1 MAKLRSHQE
10 KALERLKSGKVLV
23 GGVGSGKSFVGASWA
38 LKQPN
43 SGSIVVITTA
53 RKRDSL
59 EWVGEFAM
67 AGSGMEG
74 ITVDS
79 WNNISKYADARDTVF
94 IFDEQRVV
102 GSGVWV
108 KSFLKIA
115 KHNKWILLSATPG
128 DTWLDY
134 VPLFLANGFYKNKT
148 EFYEDHVVWD
158 RFARYPRVKRFVAVH
173 RLEKL
178 RRRILVE
185 MPMTRHTVRNRVYVP
200 VRYRVVEYN
209 EIMKKRFD
217 PYKKE
222 PIASAGE
229 LCYVLRRCVNQDR
242 DRLDA
247 VRSILKKRSRIIVF
261 YNFDYELEALREL
274 SDTCVVKEWN
284 GHKHEPVPDGER
296 WVYLVQYASGAE
308 AWNCTV
314 TDTVVFYSLNYSWKV
329 MEQCEGRIDRMNTP
343 YTNLW
348 YYFLESEAA
357 IDQSIKS
364 SLARKK
370 KFNEKVF
377 ADSFWG
383 GLERTT

>member
-1 MAKLRSHQE
+1 MVKLHPHQE
-10 KALERLKSGKVLV
+10 EALERLKSGKVLV
-23 GGVGSGKSFVGASWA
+23 GGVGSGKSLVGASWA

-43 SGSIVVITTA
+43 SGGIVVITTA

-79 WNNISKYADARDTVF
+79 WNNIAKYSDVRDSVF

-102 GSGVWV
+102 GSGKWV
-108 KSFLKIA
+108 KAFLKIA
-115 KHNKWILLSATPG
+115 KHNKWVLLSATPG

-178 RRRILVE
+178 RRRILVD
-185 MPMTRHTVRNRVYVP
+185 MPVARHTVRNRIYVP
-200 VRYRVVEYN
+200 VRYRVAEYN

-217 PYKKE
+217 PYKQE
-222 PIASAGE
+222 PIISAGE
-229 LCYVLRRCVNQDR
+229 LCYVLRKCVNQDR
-242 DRLDA
+242 DRLEA
-247 VRSILKKRSRIIVF
+247 VRGILKKRSRIIVF

-274 SDTCVVKEWN
+274 ADTCVVKEWN

-314 TDTVVFYSLNYSWKV
+314 TDTIVFYSLNYSWKV
-329 MEQCEGRIDRMNTP
+329 MEQSEGRIDRMNTP

-348 YYFLESEAA
+348 YYFLESESS
-357 IDQSIKS
+357 IDQSIKA
-364 SLARKK
+364 SLSRKK

-377 ADSFWG
+377 ADRF
-383 GLERTT
+383 

>member
-43 SGSIVVITTA
+43 SGGIVVITTA

-261 YNFDYELEALREL
+261 YNFDYELDALREL

-357 IDQSIKS
+357 IDQSIKT
-364 SLARKK
+364 SLERKK

-383 GLERTT
+383 

>member
-1 MAKLRSHQE
+1 MVKLHPHQE
-10 KALERLKSGKVLV
+10 EALERLKSGKVLV
-23 GGVGSGKSFVGASWA
+23 GGVGSGKSLVGASWA

-43 SGSIVVITTA
+43 SGGIVVITTA

-59 EWVGEFAM
+59 EWAGEFAM

-79 WNNISKYADARDTVF
+79 WNNISKYSDARDTVF

-102 GSGVWV
+102 GSGKWV
-108 KSFLKIA
+108 KAFLKIT
-115 KHNKWILLSATPG
+115 KRNKWILLSATPG

-178 RRRILVE
+178 RRRILVD
-185 MPMTRHTVRNRVYVP
+185 MPVARHTVRNRIYVP
-200 VRYRVVEYN
+200 VRYRVTEYN

-217 PYKKE
+217 PYKGE

-229 LCYVLRRCVNQDR
+229 LCYVLRKCVNQDR
-242 DRLDA
+242 DRLEA

-274 SDTCVVKEWN
+274 ADTCTVKEWN
-284 GHKHEPVPDGER
+284 GHKHEPVPDGDR

-308 AWNCTV
+308 AWNCIV
-314 TDTVVFYSLNYSWKV
+314 TDTIVFYSLNYSWKV
-329 MEQCEGRIDRMNTP
+329 MEQSEGRIDRMNTP
-343 YTNLW
+343 FTNLW
-348 YYFLESEAA
+348 YYFLESESA

-377 ADSFWG
+377 ADSFWS
-383 GLERTT
+383 

>member
-1 MAKLRSHQE
+1 MAKLYSHQE
-10 KALERLKSGKVLV
+10 EALERLKSGKVLV

-43 SGSIVVITTA
+43 SGGIVVITTA

-67 AGSGMEG
+67 AGSTMEG

-79 WNNISKYADARDTVF
+79 WNNIAKYSDVRNSVF

-102 GSGVWV
+102 GSGKWV
-108 KSFLKIA
+108 KAFLKIA

-178 RRRILVE
+178 RRRILVD
-185 MPMTRHTVRNRVYVP
+185 MPVARHTVRNRIYVP
-200 VRYRVVEYN
+200 VRYRVAEYD

-217 PYKKE
+217 PYKQE
-222 PIASAGE
+222 PIISAGE
-229 LCYVLRRCVNQDR
+229 LCYVLRKCVNQDR

-247 VRSILKKRSRIIVF
+247 VRGILKKRSRIIVF

-274 SDTCVVKEWN
+274 ADTCVVKEWN

-314 TDTVVFYSLNYSWKV
+314 TDTIVFYSLNYSWKV
-329 MEQCEGRIDRMNTP
+329 MEQSEGRIDRMNTP

-348 YYFLESEAA
+348 YYFLESESS
-357 IDQSIKS
+357 IDQSIKA
-364 SLARKK
+364 SLSRKK

-377 ADSFWG
+377 ADRF
-383 GLERTT
+383 

>member
-1 MAKLRSHQE
+1 MVKLHPHQE
-10 KALERLKSGKVLV
+10 EALERLKSGKVLV
-23 GGVGSGKSFVGASWA
+23 GGVGSGKSLVGASWA

-43 SGSIVVITTA
+43 SGGIVVITTA

-67 AGSGMEG
+67 AGATMEG

-79 WNNISKYADARDTVF
+79 WNNIAKYSDVRNSVF

-102 GSGVWV
+102 GSGKWV
-108 KSFLKIA
+108 KAFLKIT

-178 RRRILVE
+178 RRRILVD
-185 MPMTRHTVRNRVYVP
+185 MPVARHTVRNRIYVP
-200 VRYRVVEYN
+200 VRYRVAEYN

-217 PYKKE
+217 PYKGE

-229 LCYVLRRCVNQDR
+229 LCYVLRKCVNQDR
-242 DRLDA
+242 DRLEA
-247 VRSILKKRSRIIVF
+247 VRGILKKRSRIIVF

-329 MEQCEGRIDRMNTP
+329 MEQSEGRIDRMNTP
-343 YTNLW
+343 FTNLW
-348 YYFLESEAA
+348 YYFLESESA
-357 IDQSIKS
+357 IDQSIKT

-383 GLERTT
+383 

>member
-43 SGSIVVITTA
+43 SGGIVVITTA

-261 YNFDYELEALREL
+261 YNFDYELDALREL

-343 YTNLW
+343 FTNLW

-357 IDQSIKS
+357 IDQSIKT

-383 GLERTT
+383 

>member
-1 MAKLRSHQE
+1 MVKLHPHQE
-10 KALERLKSGKVLV
+10 EALERLKSGKVLV
-23 GGVGSGKSFVGASWA
+23 GGVGSGKSLVGASWA

-43 SGSIVVITTA
+43 SGGIVVITTA

-102 GSGVWV
+102 GSGKWV
-108 KSFLKIA
+108 KAFLKIA
-115 KHNKWILLSATPG
+115 KHNKWVLLSATPG

-148 EFYEDHVVWD
+148 EFYEEHVVWD

-178 RRRILVE
+178 RRRILVD
-185 MPMTRHTVRNRVYVP
+185 MPVARHTVRNRIYVP
-200 VRYRVVEYN
+200 VRYRVAEYD

-217 PYKKE
+217 PYKQE
-222 PIASAGE
+222 PIISAGE
-229 LCYVLRRCVNQDR
+229 LCYVLRKCVNQDR

-247 VRSILKKRSRIIVF
+247 VRGILKKRSRIIVF

-329 MEQCEGRIDRMNTP
+329 MEQSEGRIDRMNTP

-348 YYFLESEAA
+348 YYFLESESS
-357 IDQSIKS
+357 IDQSIKA
-364 SLARKK
+364 SLSRKK

-377 ADSFWG
+377 ADSFWS
-383 GLERTT
+383 

>member
-43 SGSIVVITTA
+43 SGGIVVITTA

-261 YNFDYELEALREL
+261 YNFDYELDALREL

>member
-1 MAKLRSHQE
+1 MVKLHPHQE
-10 KALERLKSGKVLV
+10 EALERLKSGKVLV
-23 GGVGSGKSFVGASWA
+23 GGVGSGKSLVGASWA

-43 SGSIVVITTA
+43 SGGIVVITTA

-102 GSGVWV
+102 GSGKWV
-108 KSFLKIA
+108 KAFLKIT
-115 KHNKWILLSATPG
+115 KRNKWVLLSATPG

-158 RFARYPRVKRFVAVH
+158 RFARYPRVERFVAVR

-178 RRRILVE
+178 RRRILVD
-185 MPMTRHTVRNRVYVP
+185 MPVARHTVRNRIYVP
-200 VRYRVVEYN
+200 VRYRVTEYN

-217 PYKKE
+217 PYRKE

-229 LCYVLRRCVNQDR
+229 LCYVLRKCVNQDR
-242 DRLDA
+242 DRLEA
-247 VRSILKKRSRIIVF
+247 VRGILKKRSRIIVF
-261 YNFDYELEALREL
+261 YNFDYELEILREL

-329 MEQCEGRIDRMNTP
+329 MEQSEGRIDRMNTP
-343 YTNLW
+343 FTNLW
-348 YYFLESEAA
+348 YYFLESESA
-357 IDQSIKS
+357 IDQSIKT
-364 SLARKK
+364 SLERKK

-383 GLERTT
+383 

>member
-1 MAKLRSHQE
+1 MVKLHPHQE
-10 KALERLKSGKVLV
+10 EALERLKSGKVLV
-23 GGVGSGKSFVGASWA
+23 GGVGSGKSLVGASWA
-38 LKQPN
+38 LKQSN
-43 SGSIVVITTA
+43 SGGIVVITTA
-53 RKRDSL
+53 RKRDTL
-59 EWVGEFAM
+59 DWVGEFAM

-102 GSGVWV
+102 GSGKWV
-108 KSFLKIA
+108 KVFLKIT

-134 VPLFLANGFYKNKT
+134 MPLFLANGFYKNKT

-178 RRRILVE
+178 RRRILVD
-185 MPMTRHTVRNRVYVP
+185 MPVARHTVRNRIYVP
-200 VRYRVVEYN
+200 VRYRVAEYN

-229 LCYVLRRCVNQDR
+229 LCHVLRKCVNQDR
-242 DRLDA
+242 DRLEA
-247 VRSILKKRSRIIVF
+247 VRGILKKRSRIIVF

-314 TDTVVFYSLNYSWKV
+314 TDTIVFYSLNYSWKV
-329 MEQCEGRIDRMNTP
+329 MEQSEGRIDRMNTP
-343 YTNLW
+343 FTNLW
-348 YYFLESEAA
+348 YYFLESESA
-357 IDQSIKS
+357 IDQSIKA
-364 SLARKK
+364 SLSRKK

-377 ADSFWG
+377 ADSFWS
-383 GLERTT
+383 

>member
-1 MAKLRSHQE
+1 MVKLHPHQE
-10 KALERLKSGKVLV
+10 EALERLKSGKVLV
-23 GGVGSGKSFVGASWA
+23 GGVGSGKSLVGASWA

-43 SGSIVVITTA
+43 SGGIVVITTA

-79 WNNISKYADARDTVF
+79 WNNIAKYSDVRNSVF

-102 GSGVWV
+102 GSGEWV
-108 KSFLKIA
+108 KAFLKIT

-178 RRRILVE
+178 RRRILVD
-185 MPMTRHTVRNRVYVP
+185 MPVARHTVRNRIYVP
-200 VRYRVVEYN
+200 VRYRVTEYN

-217 PYKKE
+217 PYKQE
-222 PIASAGE
+222 PIISAGE
-229 LCYVLRRCVNQDR
+229 LCYVLRKCVNQDQ
-242 DRLDA
+242 DRLEA

-274 SDTCVVKEWN
+274 ADTCVVKEWN

-308 AWNCTV
+308 AWNCIV
-314 TDTVVFYSLNYSWKV
+314 TDTIVFYSLNYSWKV
-329 MEQCEGRIDRMNTP
+329 MEQSEGRIDRMNTP

-348 YYFLESEAA
+348 YYFLESESS
-357 IDQSIKS
+357 IDQSIKA
-364 SLARKK
+364 SLSRKK

-377 ADSFWG
+377 ADRF
-383 GLERTT
+383 

>member
-1 MAKLRSHQE
+1 MAKLYSHQE
-10 KALERLKSGKVLV
+10 EALERLKSGKVLV

-43 SGSIVVITTA
+43 SGGIVVITTA

-79 WNNISKYADARDTVF
+79 WNNIAKYSDVRDSVF

-102 GSGVWV
+102 GSGEWV
-108 KSFLKIA
+108 KAFLKIT

-178 RRRILVE
+178 RRRILVD
-185 MPMTRHTVRNRVYVP
+185 MPVARHTVRNRIYVP
-200 VRYRVVEYN
+200 VRYRVSEYN

-217 PYKKE
+217 PYKGE

-229 LCYVLRRCVNQDR
+229 LCYVLRKCVNQDR
-242 DRLDA
+242 DRLEA
-247 VRSILKKRSRIIVF
+247 VRGILKKRSRIIVF

-329 MEQCEGRIDRMNTP
+329 MEQSEGRIDRMNTP
-343 YTNLW
+343 FTNLW
-348 YYFLESEAA
+348 YYFLESESA
-357 IDQSIKS
+357 IDQSIKI

-383 GLERTT
+383 

>member
-1 MAKLRSHQE
+1 MAKLYSHQE
-10 KALERLKSGKVLV
+10 EALERLKSGKVLV

-43 SGSIVVITTA
+43 SGGIVVITTA

-79 WNNISKYADARDTVF
+79 WNNIAKYSDVRNSVF

-102 GSGVWV
+102 GSGKWV
-108 KSFLKIA
+108 KSFLKIT

-178 RRRILVE
+178 RRRILVD
-185 MPMTRHTVRNRVYVP
+185 MPVTRHTVRNRIYVP
-200 VRYRVVEYN
+200 VRYRVAEYN

-229 LCYVLRRCVNQDR
+229 LCYVLRKCVNQDR
-242 DRLDA
+242 DRLEA
-247 VRSILKKRSRIIVF
+247 VRGILKKRSRIIVF

-284 GHKHEPVPDGER
+284 GHKHEPVPDGDR

-314 TDTVVFYSLNYSWKV
+314 TDTIVFYSLNYSWKV
-329 MEQCEGRIDRMNTP
+329 MEQSEGRIDRMNTP
-343 YTNLW
+343 FTNLW
-348 YYFLESEAA
+348 YYFLESESA
-357 IDQSIKS
+357 IDQSIKT

-383 GLERTT
+383 

>member
-1 MAKLRSHQE
+1 MVKLHPHQE
-10 KALERLKSGKVLV
+10 EALERLKSGKVLV
-23 GGVGSGKSFVGASWA
+23 GGVGSGKSLVGASWA

-43 SGSIVVITTA
+43 SGGIVVITTA

-102 GSGVWV
+102 GSGKWV
-108 KSFLKIA
+108 KAFLKIT
-115 KHNKWILLSATPG
+115 KRNKWVLLSATPG

-178 RRRILVE
+178 RRRILVD
-185 MPMTRHTVRNRVYVP
+185 MPVARHTIRNRIYVP
-200 VRYRVVEYN
+200 VRYRVTEYN

-229 LCYVLRRCVNQDR
+229 LCYVLRKCVNQDR
-242 DRLDA
+242 DRLEA
-247 VRSILKKRSRIIVF
+247 VRGILKKRSRIIVF
-261 YNFDYELEALREL
+261 YNFDYELEILREL

-329 MEQCEGRIDRMNTP
+329 MEQSEGRIDRMNTP
-343 YTNLW
+343 FTNLW
-348 YYFLESEAA
+348 YYFLESESA
-357 IDQSIKS
+357 IDQSIKT
-364 SLARKK
+364 SLERKK

-383 GLERTT
+383 

>member
-1 MAKLRSHQE
+1 MVKLHPHQE
-10 KALERLKSGKVLV
+10 EALERLKSGKVLV
-23 GGVGSGKSFVGASWA
+23 GGVGSGKSLVGASWA

-43 SGSIVVITTA
+43 SGGIVVITTA

-67 AGSGMEG
+67 AGSTMEG

-79 WNNISKYADARDTVF
+79 WNNISKYSDARDTVF

-102 GSGVWV
+102 GSGKWV
-108 KSFLKIA
+108 KAFLKIA

-178 RRRILVE
+178 RRRILVD
-185 MPMTRHTVRNRVYVP
+185 MPVARHTVRNRIYVP
-200 VRYRVVEYN
+200 VRYRVTEYN

-217 PYKKE
+217 PYKGE

-229 LCYVLRRCVNQDR
+229 LCYVLRKCVNQDR
-242 DRLDA
+242 DRLEA
-247 VRSILKKRSRIIVF
+247 VRGILKKRSRIIVF

-314 TDTVVFYSLNYSWKV
+314 TDTIVFYSLNYSWKV
-329 MEQCEGRIDRMNTP
+329 MEQSEGRIDRMNTP
-343 YTNLW
+343 FTNLW
-348 YYFLESEAA
+348 YYFLESESA
-357 IDQSIKS
+357 IDQSIKK
-364 SLARKK
+364 SLERKK

-383 GLERTT
+383 

>member
-1 MAKLRSHQE
+1 MVKLHPHQE
-10 KALERLKSGKVLV
+10 EALERLKSGKVLV
-23 GGVGSGKSFVGASWA
+23 GGVGSGKSLVGASWA

-43 SGSIVVITTA
+43 SGGIVVITTA

-102 GSGVWV
+102 GSGKWV
-108 KSFLKIA
+108 KAFLKIT
-115 KHNKWILLSATPG
+115 KRNKWVLLSATPG

-158 RFARYPRVKRFVAVH
+158 RFARYPRVKRFVAVR

-178 RRRILVE
+178 RRRILVD
-185 MPMTRHTVRNRVYVP
+185 MPVARHTIRNRIYVP
-200 VRYRVVEYN
+200 VRYRVTEYN

-229 LCYVLRRCVNQDR
+229 LCYVLRKCVNQDR
-242 DRLDA
+242 DRLEA
-247 VRSILKKRSRIIVF
+247 VRGILKKRSRIIVF
-261 YNFDYELEALREL
+261 YNFDYELEILREL

-329 MEQCEGRIDRMNTP
+329 MEQSEGRIDRMNTP
-343 YTNLW
+343 FTNLW
-348 YYFLESEAA
+348 YYFLESESA
-357 IDQSIKS
+357 IDQSIKT
-364 SLARKK
+364 SLDRKK

-383 GLERTT
+383 

>member
-1 MAKLRSHQE
+1 MAKLYSHQE
-10 KALERLKSGKVLV
+10 EALERLKSGKVLV

-43 SGSIVVITTA
+43 SGGIVVITTA

-67 AGSGMEG
+67 AGSTMEG

-79 WNNISKYADARDTVF
+79 WNNIAKYSDVRNSVF

-102 GSGVWV
+102 GSGKWV
-108 KSFLKIA
+108 KTFLKIT

-178 RRRILVE
+178 RRRILVD
-185 MPMTRHTVRNRVYVP
+185 MPVARHTVRNHIYVP
-200 VRYRVVEYN
+200 VRYRVTEYN

-229 LCYVLRRCVNQDR
+229 LCYVLRKCVNQDR

-247 VRSILKKRSRIIVF
+247 VRGILKKRSRIIVF

-329 MEQCEGRIDRMNTP
+329 MEQSEGRIDRMNTP

-348 YYFLESEAA
+348 YYFLESESA
-357 IDQSIKS
+357 IDQSIKA
-364 SLARKK
+364 SLSRKK

-377 ADSFWG
+377 ADSFWS
-383 GLERTT
+383 

>member
-1 MAKLRSHQE
+1 MVKLHPHQE
-10 KALERLKSGKVLV
+10 EALERLKSGKVLV
-23 GGVGSGKSFVGASWA
+23 GGVGSGKSLVGASWA

-43 SGSIVVITTA
+43 SGGIVVITTA

-79 WNNISKYADARDTVF
+79 WNNIATYSDARDTVF

-102 GSGVWV
+102 GNGKWV
-108 KSFLKIA
+108 KAFLKIT
-115 KHNKWILLSATPG
+115 KHNKWVLLSATPG

-148 EFYEDHVVWD
+148 EFYEEHVVWD

-178 RRRILVE
+178 RRRILVD
-185 MPMTRHTVRNRVYVP
+185 MPVARHTVRNRIYVP
-200 VRYRVVEYN
+200 VRYRVTEYN

-217 PYKKE
+217 PYKQE

-229 LCYVLRRCVNQDR
+229 LCYVLRRCVNRDP
-242 DRLDA
+242 DRLEA
-247 VRSILKKRSRIIVF
+247 VRGILKKRSRIIVF

-284 GHKHEPVPDGER
+284 GHKHEPVPDGDR

-314 TDTVVFYSLNYSWKV
+314 TDTIVFYSLNYSWKV
-329 MEQCEGRIDRMNTP
+329 MEQSEGRIDRMNTP

-348 YYFLESEAA
+348 YYFLESESA
-357 IDQSIKS
+357 IDQSIKT

-383 GLERTT
+383 

>member
-1 MAKLRSHQE
+1 MAKLYSHQE
-10 KALERLKSGKVLV
+10 EALERLKSGKVLV

-43 SGSIVVITTA
+43 SGGIVVITTA

-67 AGSGMEG
+67 AGSTMEG

-79 WNNISKYADARDTVF
+79 WNNIAKYSDVRDSVF

-102 GSGVWV
+102 GSGKWV
-108 KSFLKIA
+108 KAFLKIT
-115 KHNKWILLSATPG
+115 KYNKWILLSATPG

-178 RRRILVE
+178 RRRILVD
-185 MPMTRHTVRNRVYVP
+185 MPVARHTVRNRIYVP
-200 VRYRVVEYN
+200 VRYRVAEYN

-217 PYKKE
+217 PYKGE

-229 LCYVLRRCVNQDR
+229 LCYVLRKCVNQDR
-242 DRLDA
+242 DRLEA
-247 VRSILKKRSRIIVF
+247 VRGILKKRSRIIVF

-284 GHKHEPVPDGER
+284 GHKHEPVPDGDR

-329 MEQCEGRIDRMNTP
+329 MEQSEGRIDRMNTP
-343 YTNLW
+343 FTNLW
-348 YYFLESEAA
+348 YYFLESESA
-357 IDQSIKS
+357 IDQSIKT

-383 GLERTT
+383 

>member
-1 MAKLRSHQE
+1 MVKLHPHQE
-10 KALERLKSGKVLV
+10 EALERLKSGKVLV
-23 GGVGSGKSFVGASWA
+23 GGVGSGKSLVGASWA

-43 SGSIVVITTA
+43 SGGIVVITTA

-102 GSGVWV
+102 GSGKWV
-108 KSFLKIA
+108 KAFLKIA
-115 KHNKWILLSATPG
+115 KHNKWVLLSATPG

-178 RRRILVE
+178 RRRILVD
-185 MPMTRHTVRNRVYVP
+185 MPVARHTVRNRIYVP
-200 VRYRVVEYN
+200 VRYRVAEYN

-217 PYKKE
+217 PYKGE

-229 LCYVLRRCVNQDR
+229 LCYVLRKCVNQDR
-242 DRLDA
+242 DRLEA
-247 VRSILKKRSRIIVF
+247 VRGILKKRSRIIVF

-308 AWNCTV
+308 AWNCIV
-314 TDTVVFYSLNYSWKV
+314 TDTIVFYSLNYSWKV
-329 MEQCEGRIDRMNTP
+329 MEQSEGRIDRMNTP

-348 YYFLESEAA
+348 YYFLESESA
-357 IDQSIKS
+357 IDQSIKA
-364 SLARKK
+364 SLSRKK

-377 ADSFWG
+377 ADSFWS
-383 GLERTT
+383 

>member
-1 MAKLRSHQE
+1 MVKLHPHQE
-10 KALERLKSGKVLV
+10 EALERLKSGKVLV
-23 GGVGSGKSFVGASWA
+23 GGVGSGKSLVGASWA

-43 SGSIVVITTA
+43 SGGIVVITTA

-79 WNNISKYADARDTVF
+79 WNNIATYSDARDAVF

-102 GSGVWV
+102 GNGKWV
-108 KSFLKIA
+108 KAFLKIT
-115 KHNKWILLSATPG
+115 KHNKWVLLSATPG

-148 EFYEDHVVWD
+148 EFYEEHVVWD
-158 RFARYPRVKRFVAVH
+158 RFARYPRVKRFVAIH

-178 RRRILVE
+178 RRRILVD
-185 MPMTRHTVRNRVYVP
+185 MPVARHTVRNRIYVP
-200 VRYRVVEYN
+200 VRYRVAEYN

-217 PYKKE
+217 PYKEE

-229 LCYVLRRCVNQDR
+229 LCYVLRKCVNQDR

-247 VRSILKKRSRIIVF
+247 VRGILKKRSRIIVF

-314 TDTVVFYSLNYSWKV
+314 TDTIVFYSLNYSWKV
-329 MEQCEGRIDRMNTP
+329 MEQSEGRIDRMNTP

-348 YYFLESEAA
+348 YYFLESESA
-357 IDQSIKS
+357 IDQSIKT

-383 GLERTT
+383 G

>member
-1 MAKLRSHQE
+1 MVKLHPHQE
-10 KALERLKSGKVLV
+10 EALERLKSGKVLV
-23 GGVGSGKSFVGASWA
+23 GGVGSGKSLVGASWA

-43 SGSIVVITTA
+43 SRGIVVITTA

-79 WNNISKYADARDTVF
+79 WNNIAKYSDVRDSVF

-102 GSGVWV
+102 GSGKWV
-108 KSFLKIA
+108 KAFLKIA

-173 RLEKL
+173 RLKKL
-178 RRRILVE
+178 RRRILVN
-185 MPMTRHTVRNRVYVP
+185 MPVARHTVRNRIYVP
-200 VRYRVVEYN
+200 VRYRVTEYN

-217 PYKKE
+217 PYKGE

-229 LCYVLRRCVNQDR
+229 LCYVLRKCVNQDR
-242 DRLDA
+242 DRLEA
-247 VRSILKKRSRIIVF
+247 VRGILKKRSRIIVF

-314 TDTVVFYSLNYSWKV
+314 TDTIVFYSLNYSWKV
-329 MEQCEGRIDRMNTP
+329 MEQSEGRIDRMNTP

-348 YYFLESEAA
+348 YYFLESESA
-357 IDQSIKS
+357 IDQSIKA
-364 SLARKK
+364 SLSRKK

-377 ADSFWG
+377 ADSFWS
-383 GLERTT
+383 

>member
-1 MAKLRSHQE
+1 MVKLHPHQE
-10 KALERLKSGKVLV
+10 EALERLKSGKVLM
-23 GGVGSGKSFVGASWA
+23 GGVGSGKSLVGASWA

-43 SGSIVVITTA
+43 SGGIVVITTA

-79 WNNISKYADARDTVF
+79 WYNIAKYSDVRNGVF

-102 GSGVWV
+102 GSGKWV
-108 KSFLKIA
+108 KAFLKIA
-115 KHNKWILLSATPG
+115 KHNKWVLLSATPG

-178 RRRILVE
+178 RRRILVD
-185 MPMTRHTVRNRVYVP
+185 MPVARHTVRNRIYVP
-200 VRYRVVEYN
+200 VRYRVAEYD

-217 PYKKE
+217 PYKQE
-222 PIASAGE
+222 PIISAGE
-229 LCYVLRRCVNQDR
+229 LCYVLRKCVNQDR
-242 DRLDA
+242 DRLEA
-247 VRSILKKRSRIIVF
+247 VRGILKKRSRIIVF

-274 SDTCVVKEWN
+274 ADTCVVKEWN

-314 TDTVVFYSLNYSWKV
+314 TDTIVFYSLNYSWKV
-329 MEQCEGRIDRMNTP
+329 MEQSEGRIDRMNTP

-348 YYFLESEAA
+348 YYFLESESS
-357 IDQSIKS
+357 IDQSIKA
-364 SLARKK
+364 SLSRKK

-377 ADSFWG
+377 ADRF
-383 GLERTT
+383 

>member
-43 SGSIVVITTA
+43 SGGIVVITTA

-59 EWVGEFAM
+59 EWAGEFAM

-261 YNFDYELEALREL
+261 YNFDYELDALREL
-274 SDTCVVKEWN
+274 SDTCMVKEWN

-370 KFNEKVF
+370 KFNEKTF

-383 GLERTT
+383 

>member
-43 SGSIVVITTA
+43 SGGIVVITTA

-261 YNFDYELEALREL
+261 YNFDYELETLREL

-343 YTNLW
+343 YTNLL
-348 YYFLESEAA
+348 YYFLESESA
-357 IDQSIKS
+357 IDQSIKT
-364 SLARKK
+364 SLERKK

-383 GLERTT
+383 

>member
-1 MAKLRSHQE
+1 MAKLHPHQE
-10 KALERLKSGKVLV
+10 EALERLKSGKVLM
-23 GGVGSGKSFVGASWA
+23 GGVGSGKSLVGASWA

-43 SGSIVVITTA
+43 SGGIVVITTA

-67 AGSGMEG
+67 AGSTMEG

-79 WNNISKYADARDTVF
+79 WNNIAKYSDVRNSVF

-102 GSGVWV
+102 GSGKWV
-108 KSFLKIA
+108 KTFLKIT

-148 EFYEDHVVWD
+148 EFYEEHVVWD

-178 RRRILVE
+178 RRRILVD
-185 MPMTRHTVRNRVYVP
+185 MPVARHTVRNRIYVP
-200 VRYRVVEYN
+200 VRYRVTEYN

-229 LCYVLRRCVNQDR
+229 LCYVLRKCVNQDR
-242 DRLDA
+242 DRLEA
-247 VRSILKKRSRIIVF
+247 VRGILKKRSRIIVF

-274 SDTCVVKEWN
+274 ADTCVVKEWN
-284 GHKHEPVPDGER
+284 GHKHEPVPDGDR

-314 TDTVVFYSLNYSWKV
+314 TDTIVFYSLNYSWKV
-329 MEQCEGRIDRMNTP
+329 MEQSEGRIDRMNTP

-348 YYFLESEAA
+348 YYFLESESS
-357 IDQSIKS
+357 IDQSIKA
-364 SLARKK
+364 SLSRKK

-377 ADSFWG
+377 ADRF
-383 GLERTT
+383 